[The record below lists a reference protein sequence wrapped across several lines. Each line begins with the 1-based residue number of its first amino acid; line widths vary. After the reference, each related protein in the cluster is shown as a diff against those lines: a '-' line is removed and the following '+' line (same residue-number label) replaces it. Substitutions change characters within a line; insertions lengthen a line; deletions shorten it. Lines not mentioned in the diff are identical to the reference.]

1 LYAFVFIWVVILAR
15 KNVTLSLEEDT
26 YEQYREYCEKK
37 AIALSRSIE
46 LFMEQRLKEETK
58 NGR

>member
-1 LYAFVFIWVVILAR
+1 MYAFVFIWVVILAR

>member
-1 LYAFVFIWVVILAR
+1 VVILAR